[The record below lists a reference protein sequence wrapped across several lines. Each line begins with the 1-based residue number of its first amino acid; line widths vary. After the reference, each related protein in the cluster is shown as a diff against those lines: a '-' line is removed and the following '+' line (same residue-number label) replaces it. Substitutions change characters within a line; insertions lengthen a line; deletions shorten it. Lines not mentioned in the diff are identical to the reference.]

1 METVDIDVLLKQAT
15 AISREVGFP
24 EAVEFLKKLVE
35 RCFKLKPGEIVGEA
49 RYIDVNKVS
58 SITKCLDKI
67 RSYMESVKTIA
78 PDEIAAYLKSIIEQL
93 PNDNGS
99 FDAYMIYVKYLL
111 KLKKTDD
118 AMRAIQAAQLLL
130 NPYMPRY
137 DYLRKQWN
145 FHNYMIE
152 ISSQTKSKSARL
164 DYIYHT
170 FISWCLDVITAYDF
184 ITRYDEALPQNVE
197 LKFGKRTTRD
207 TSKETY
213 LEILSDNETLDKCL
227 ETFGIIDQKKQLV
240 DEFCQFCAV
249 ELPEILNKKFMSQL
263 ERYYRIISEFDF
275 PRYNE
280 LPQII
285 DEIHIIETGINNIMK
300 KYIKEINIS

>member
-1 METVDIDVLLKQAT
+1 
-15 AISREVGFP
+15 
-24 EAVEFLKKLVE
+24 
-35 RCFKLKPGEIVGEA
+35 
-49 RYIDVNKVS
+49 
-58 SITKCLDKI
+58 
-67 RSYMESVKTIA
+67 
-78 PDEIAAYLKSIIEQL
+78 
-93 PNDNGS
+93 
-99 FDAYMIYVKYLL
+99 
-111 KLKKTDD
+111 
-118 AMRAIQAAQLLL
+118 
-130 NPYMPRY
+130 
-137 DYLRKQWN
+137 
-145 FHNYMIE
+145 MIE